1 MMGSIAVL
9 SVTKCL
15 VPHQPLFDTT
25 GRILVSVYFIYLM
38 EVVSHVKNFFM
49 QWYILSPPPPPTLVL
64 VLSYY
69 NQSSSVVLNKFV
81 RY

>member
-15 VPHQPLFDTT
+15 VHHQPLFDTT
-25 GRILVSVYFIYLM
+25 GHILVSVYFIYLM
-38 EVVSHVKNFFM
+38 EMVCHVKNFFM
-49 QWYILSPPPPPTLVL
+49 RWYVLSPSHSVL
-64 VLSYY
+64 LLSYY